1 MKLSYIFNE
10 RKTQLDKQ
18 IEIDC
23 KLAELNNICP
33 NIVSEYLLLQR
44 SITRNQQYKIINTNI
59 LYIYDEMNNQL
70 IKNQYITTRFL
81 DSIINCIELKKI
93 IVEG

>member
-18 IEIDC
+18 IEIDN
-23 KLAELNNICP
+23 KLVELNNICP

-44 SITRNQQYKIINTNI
+44 SITRDQQYKIINTNI

-93 IVEG
+93 ILEG